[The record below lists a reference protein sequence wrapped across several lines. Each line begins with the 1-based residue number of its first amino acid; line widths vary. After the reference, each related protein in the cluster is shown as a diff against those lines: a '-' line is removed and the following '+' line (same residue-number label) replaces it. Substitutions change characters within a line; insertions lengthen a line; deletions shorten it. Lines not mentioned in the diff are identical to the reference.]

1 MPAVSS
7 LLRPRVLSAGAMAA
21 VGLLALTGCAGAAGP
36 EMSASGGSGSVGP
49 TASATSSA
57 PSPSAPTASSTPAS
71 PSETQATPTGAD
83 ALPIGE
89 EQWVV
94 GTLTRGGKPV
104 DTGQWSQAFIE
115 TDKPFILAVPDLCP
129 QPRFGITKVSETEWT
144 ATPDVAQPA
153 VGCTAETPAVGALRE
168 LFDGTVK
175 VTPPAGASMEM
186 RMERGDVV
194 LVLGIEG

>member
-7 LLRPRVLSAGAMAA
+7 LLRPRLLSAGALAA
-21 VGLLALTGCAGAAGP
+21 VGLLVLTGCAGTAGP
-36 EMSASGGSGSVGP
+36 GASSSGGSGSVGP

-57 PSPSAPTASSTPAS
+57 PVASPTSAP
-71 PSETQATPTGAD
+71 PSETQATPTGAK
-83 ALPIGE
+83 ALPFGQ

-104 DTGQWSQAFIE
+104 DTGPWKQAFIE
-115 TDKPFILAVPDLCP
+115 TEKPFMFAAAELCS
-129 QPRFGITKVSETEWT
+129 QPRFGITKVSETAWE
-144 ATPDVAQPA
+144 ATHDVAQPA
-153 VGCTAETPAVGALRE
+153 IACAEAAPGQKAVGALWE

-186 RMERGDVV
+186 RLERGDVV